1 MAEFLLEL
9 LSEEIPARMQ
19 GRGAQDLKRLV
30 TEKLGELGLSFTRA
44 EGYATPRRLAL
55 WIEGLPV
62 QQPDRVNEIKGP
74 RVSAAENVI
83 QAFLKARK
91 IPGLDACEKRGGD
104 KNATWFYV
112 ERVPGRPTRSVLAEI
127 LPEAVLGIPW
137 PKSMRWGYDRA
148 SWVRPLHNIMAVFD
162 GELVSFEVSLG
173 SPERPRK
180 IASRKETSGHRF
192 LGPQSFTVSNFSTYK
207 ARLGVRQVIVDPA
220 ERRHVIARHAERLAR
235 TESLS
240 LRRDEALME
249 EVVGLVEWPVVHMGR
264 IDPAFMALP
273 PEVLTTAMRAHQKYF
288 ALQDGEGKLAPRF
301 IVVANMETRDQGATV
316 IAGNERVLRARLADA
331 QFFWDQDR
339 KIRLEDRLTILKS
352 IVFHAKLGT
361 LADKVERVEKLA
373 LAIARDLPGADVSA
387 AVSRA
392 ARLAKTDLTTGM
404 VGEFPELQGIM
415 GRYYALE
422 QGERPDVADAI
433 AEHYAPLGPSERCPG
448 ATISVAVGL
457 ADKID
462 TLVGFWSVGEKPTGS
477 RDPFALRRAALGAI
491 RLVVEN
497 GLRLPFH
504 RLMELASFHYNEL
517 QPGMLMGFDPADL
530 LEFFADRLKVAL
542 KEKGVR
548 NDLIAAVFALKRETG
563 LGEDDFVRL
572 LARVDALAKFLAS
585 EDGVNLLTASKRAGN
600 ILRIE
605 EKKDDRSYDEAP
617 DASLLRLPEEF
628 TLVEAMRDARDR
640 AEAALKREAF
650 SAAMAALAR
659 LREPVDDFFDKVTV
673 NDDDPAQRAN
683 RLRVLSRIR
692 ATLDTVADFSKIEG

>member
-19 GRGAQDLKRLV
+19 ARAAQDLKRLV
-30 TEKLGELGLSFTRA
+30 TDKLGELGLTFTRA
-44 EGYATPRRLAL
+44 EGFATPRRLAL
-55 WIEGLPV
+55 WVDGLPTN
-62 QQPDRVNEIKGP
+62 QPDRVNEIKGP
-74 RVSAAENVI
+74 RVSAADNVI
-83 QAFLKARK
+83 EAFLKARK
-91 IPGLDACEKRGGD
+91 ISSLDACEQRGKD
-104 KNATWFYV
+104 KNASWFYV
-112 ERVPGRPTRSVLAEI
+112 ERIPGGPTGPVLAQI
-127 LPEAVLGIPW
+127 LPDAVLGIPW
-137 PKSMRWGYDRA
+137 PKSMRWAYDRA
-148 SWVRPLHNIMAVFD
+148 TWVRPLHNVMAVFD
-162 GELVSFEVSLG
+162 GQLIPFEVVLG
-173 SPERPRK
+173 SPEHPRK
-180 IASRKETSGHRF
+180 IASRKETFGHRF

-220 ERRHVIARHAERLAR
+220 ERRHVIGKHAERLAR
-235 TESLS
+235 TESLAV
-240 LRRDEALME
+240 RRDEGLMD
-249 EVVGLVEWPVVHMGR
+249 EVVGLVEWPVVLMGR
-264 IDPAFMALP
+264 IDPAYMGLP

-288 ALQDGEGKLAPRF
+288 ALQDSEGKLAPRF
-301 IVVANMETRDQGATV
+301 LVVANMETRDHGATIV
-316 IAGNERVLRARLADA
+316 AGNERVLRARLADA
-331 QFFWDQDR
+331 QFFWDHDR
-339 KIRLEDRLTILKS
+339 KTGLEARLPALKA

-361 LADKVERVEKLA
+361 LADKAERVEKLA
-373 LAIARDLPGADVSA
+373 LEIAGDLPGSDVGAS
-387 AVSRA
+387 VSRA
-392 ARLAKTDLTTGM
+392 ARLAKADLTSGM

-415 GRYYALE
+415 GRYYALH
-422 QGERPDVADAI
+422 QGEAPPVADAI
-433 AEHYAPLGPSERCPG
+433 AEHYAPLGPSERCPSG
-448 ATISVAVGL
+448 PVSVALAL

-462 TLVGFWSVGEKPTGS
+462 TLVGFWSIGEKPTGS

-517 QPGMLMGFDPADL
+517 QPGMLVGFDPADL
-530 LEFFADRLKVAL
+530 LEFFAERLKVAL

-548 NDLIAAVFALKRETG
+548 NDLIAAVFALKREGG

-605 EKKDDRSYDEAP
+605 EKKDGRSYDEAP

-650 SAAMAALAR
+650 AAAMAALAR
-659 LREPVDDFFDKVTV
+659 LREPVDEFFDKVTV

-683 RLRVLSRIR
+683 RLRLLSRIR
-692 ATLDTVADFSKIEG
+692 ATLNTVADFSKIEG